1 MSISKCAQLSFLVP
15 ALLAA
20 AQVQA
25 EYAWA
30 DVLDATPVYQT
41 VRRVEPLR
49 ECYETQVYERRSRS
63 STPTILGAILGGAL
77 GHAVGRGNTNKK
89 VGVAVGAILGGSI
102 GSDVGRHHRHGGH
115 RTRTQCELVEEVR
128 EEERLLGYDVR
139 YQYNGQVYAT
149 RMDRDPGERIR
160 VRVRVTPV
168 T

>member
-1 MSISKCAQLSFLVP
+1 MSISKCAQLALLVP

-30 DVLDATPVYQT
+30 EVLDAIPVYQT
-41 VRRVEPLR
+41 VRRVEPLQ

-63 STPTILGAILGGAL
+63 STPTILGAVLGGAL
-77 GHAVGRGNTNKK
+77 GHAVGHSNTNKK

-102 GSDVGRHHRHGGH
+102 GRDIGRRQHHGGH
-115 RTRTQCELVEEVR
+115 RTKTQCDLVEQVR
-128 EEERLLGYDVR
+128 EEERLVGYDVR

-168 T
+168 S